1 MRIRGTITKWNE
13 KGFGF
18 ITPADGGK
26 QVFVHVRAFSGT
38 NQRPGAGMK
47 VTYEVAHDPEG
58 RLRAENAA
66 IAGIRFM
73 PGPASTAFVVGVV
86 FLSLVAFAATRG
98 SLPIFLFWLFL
109 GMSVLAFGLYK
120 LDKSAARNEGQR
132 TPENTLHIVALL
144 GGWPGALYAQQLLR
158 HKSRKL
164 SFQVVF
170 WLSVMANAGLV
181 IYLVTP
187 HGTWLAALLDQWVD
201 RGAALLWEL
210 RSRLGF

>member
-18 ITPADGGK
+18 ITPADGEK
-26 QVFVHVRAFSGT
+26 QVFVHASAFSGR
-38 NQRPGAGMK
+38 NQRPAAGMK
-47 VTYEVAHDPEG
+47 VTCEVAQDPEG

-66 IAGIRFM
+66 IAGIRLM
-73 PGPASTAFVVGVV
+73 PGPASRAFIVGAV
-86 FLSLVAFAATRG
+86 FLSLVGYAGTHG
-98 SLPIFLFWLFL
+98 SLPVFLFWLFV

-132 TPENTLHIVALL
+132 TPENALHIVALL

-158 HKSRKL
+158 HKSRKT

-170 WLSVMANAGLV
+170 WLTVMANAGVV

-187 HGTWLAALLDQWVD
+187 HGAWLATALDQYVNS
-201 RGAALLWEL
+201 GAALLWEL
-210 RSRLGF
+210 RSKLGF

>member
-26 QVFVHVRAFSGT
+26 QVFVHASAFSGR
-38 NQRPGAGMK
+38 NPRPAAGMK
-47 VTYEVAHDPEG
+47 VTCEVAQDPEG

-66 IAGIRFM
+66 VAGIRFM
-73 PGPASTAFVVGVV
+73 PGPAPTAFIVGVG
-86 FLSLVAFAATRG
+86 FLSLVGYAGMRG
-98 SLPIFLFWLFL
+98 FLPVFLFWLFL
-109 GMSVLAFGLYK
+109 GTSVLAVGLYK

-144 GGWPGALYAQQLLR
+144 GGWPGALYAQQLFR
-158 HKSRKL
+158 HKSRKT
-164 SFQVVF
+164 SFQLVF
-170 WLSVMANAGLV
+170 WLTVIANAGLL

-187 HGTWLAALLDQWVD
+187 HGAWLAAVLDQQVN

-210 RSRLGF
+210 RSSLDF